1 MVIRQVIPFGFVTGG
16 RERPSN
22 LRIAIGVSLGLH
34 VAAGLYLAYLKFNP
48 PQQAADAPDV
58 IMRGPIVTL
67 APKLPP
73 PDPAKPPPMR
83 VHPPIV
89 LDTPT
94 PQPLPIQ
101 PIPQPAVTPFKPL
114 DTLPPPATSDRA
126 PPKPPVTI
134 SANWLRKP
142 TGEELAR
149 VYPDRAQ
156 RLGVGGQATLSC
168 GVTAQ
173 GTVRDCRV
181 TAESPDTMGFG
192 QAALKLTRYFRMSP
206 QTTDGKPVDGA
217 TVVIPIRF
225 AISAQ

>member
-48 PQQAADAPDV
+48 PPVEAAPPDDT
-58 IMRGPIVTL
+58 MHGPIVTL

-73 PDPAKPPPMR
+73 PDKPDKPPPR
-83 VHPPIV
+83 LHPPVSI
-89 LDTPT
+89 DAPT
-94 PQPLPIQ
+94 PQPLPVQ

-114 DTLPPPATSDRA
+114 DTVPPPVSEPA
-126 PPKPPVTI
+126 PPRPPVTI

-142 TGEELAR
+142 SGEDLAR
-149 VYPDRAQ
+149 AYPDRAQ

-168 GVTAQ
+168 VVTAQ

-181 TAESPDTMGFG
+181 TSESPDTMGFG
-192 QAALKLTRYFRMSP
+192 QAALKLTRFFRMSP

-217 TVVIPIRF
+217 NVVIPIRF
-225 AISAQ
+225 AITQ